1 MPIYYNFYVR
11 RFLGNNCIYV
21 FYCFVPSLYNIGE
34 NHINTATEVKLL
46 GFRLVLNEEI
56 SQRKRLKQWVTNHPK
71 IIWRIRTNG
80 SQHIN
85 SLSEPPFMSIEI
97 SLNNISNNHDT
108 NYYNYS
114 DCFRKCMSKSF

>member
-1 MPIYYNFYVR
+1 MEMKN
-11 RFLGNNCIYV
+11 
-21 FYCFVPSLYNIGE
+21 YNIIISEPWDFTNSDGS
-34 NHINTATEVKLL
+34 NIISGQIIRIV
-46 GFRLVLNEEI
+46 NEEI
-56 SQRKRLKQWVTNHPK
+56 AQRKRLKQWVTNHPK
-71 IIWRIRTNG
+71 IIWRIRANG

-114 DCFRKCMSKSF
+114 DSFRKCMGKSF